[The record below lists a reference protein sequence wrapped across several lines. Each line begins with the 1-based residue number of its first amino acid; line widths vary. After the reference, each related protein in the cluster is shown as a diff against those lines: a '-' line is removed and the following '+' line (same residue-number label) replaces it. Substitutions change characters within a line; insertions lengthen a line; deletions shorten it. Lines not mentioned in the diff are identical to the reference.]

1 MVVIVQVFCR
11 FLRPGSGPL
20 RPARCEVRGSG
31 RGNDHPTLNEG
42 LFSLFAG
49 GLYIYPSTRYLI
61 VFDDIWDQRCW
72 EEVRNY
78 CPDNSNGSR
87 IIITTRLEQVAEYAR
102 LGEWHFK
109 KRFLNQQESW
119 LLFCDKV
126 FGGDHSSCP
135 PELEKAGRKIVK
147 KCEGLP
153 LTIIAVARH
162 LHDAERT
169 PEYWKQATKKVHTA
183 IIGAD
188 KEASEVLYKS
198 YKYLPQYLKPF
209 FLYMGVFPH
218 DSDITA
224 SKLTNLWCAEGFVQ
238 PYWIQTSLEDSA
250 MKSLKKLVSSNVI
263 KVREPASSGG
273 IKTCNVY
280 PAFWH
285 ICMREAG
292 EHKFFHVIDSIANQG
307 IESQRRLCIHNN
319 AVFGIKNV
327 RKSTTSAPNV
337 RSAPLHCGVVK
348 LVQLRYLAITYNGM
362 LPDSISKLRYLQYL
376 IVHQYLSII
385 YYGNSRSYLPM
396 EVWTMQEL
404 RHLEVMGSD
413 IADPSSEDVL
423 LPNLLTLSGISIRSC
438 TKEVIKRIPNLKR
451 LGIRIEVPP
460 DTAEPLICF
469 YDLVYLIKL
478 KSLKCSA
485 VNPNLKLQGLGP
497 KPPAPFFPVFLRKL
511 TLGGL
516 GLPWE
521 EMNLIACLPNLEV
534 LKLRCY
540 AFRGPEWETFEG
552 GFLKLR
558 VLLIEDTD
566 LEYWRVGCFDF
577 PCLQRLLIHHCYKLK
592 EIPRSIGEH
601 VCLEMIE
608 IVDGTPSLV
617 ASAKQIQHA
626 WGFAGLEVCVK
637 SSLEENGKGK

>member
-188 KEASEVLYKS
+188 KEASE
-198 YKYLPQYLKPF
+198 
-209 FLYMGVFPH
+209 
-218 DSDITA
+218 
-224 SKLTNLWCAEGFVQ
+224 
-238 PYWIQTSLEDSA
+238 
-250 MKSLKKLVSSNVI
+250 
-263 KVREPASSGG
+263 
-273 IKTCNVY
+273 
-280 PAFWH
+280 
-285 ICMREAG
+285 
-292 EHKFFHVIDSIANQG
+292 
-307 IESQRRLCIHNN
+307 
-319 AVFGIKNV
+319 
-327 RKSTTSAPNV
+327 
-337 RSAPLHCGVVK
+337 
-348 LVQLRYLAITYNGM
+348 
-362 LPDSISKLRYLQYL
+362 
-376 IVHQYLSII
+376 
-385 YYGNSRSYLPM
+385 
-396 EVWTMQEL
+396 
-404 RHLEVMGSD
+404 
-413 IADPSSEDVL
+413 
-423 LPNLLTLSGISIRSC
+423 
-438 TKEVIKRIPNLKR
+438 
-451 LGIRIEVPP
+451 
-460 DTAEPLICF
+460 
-469 YDLVYLIKL
+469 
-478 KSLKCSA
+478 
-485 VNPNLKLQGLGP
+485 GLGP